1 MTQREIY
8 EQKTEEL
15 ILPILEEL
23 QFELVDVE
31 YVKEGGTWYLR
42 AYIDKEGG
50 ITVNDCEDGRHAEM
64 NELLDRERLYCRT
77 PMLLR

>member
-23 QFELVDVE
+23 QFELVDVC
-31 YVKEGGTWYLR
+31 KRRRYLVSS
-42 AYIDKEGG
+42 G
-50 ITVNDCEDGRHAEM
+50 IH
-64 NELLDRERLYCRT
+64 
-77 PMLLR
+77 

>member
-31 YVKEGGTWYLR
+31 YVKKAVPGIFGHTLTKR
-42 AYIDKEGG
+42 AES
-50 ITVNDCEDGRHAEM
+50 R
-64 NELLDRERLYCRT
+64 
-77 PMLLR
+77 